1 MLFFTTAVV
10 RALVCLDRYEH
21 YRRALGSRGLR
32 VVPVEGD
39 GNCLFR
45 SVSHQVYG
53 DDSHHRLVRARCMDY
68 MEVSEGVSRCH
79 QAMCVA
85 LDYDGTN

>member
-1 MLFFTTAVV
+1 MPLPLSGRLISKPPSA
-10 RALVCLDRYEH
+10 RAWYSYEH
-21 YRRALGSRGLR
+21 YGRALRNKGLR

-68 MEVSEGVSRCH
+68 MEVRARKLSNVGRIFTP
-79 QAMCVA
+79 A
-85 LDYDGTN
+85 